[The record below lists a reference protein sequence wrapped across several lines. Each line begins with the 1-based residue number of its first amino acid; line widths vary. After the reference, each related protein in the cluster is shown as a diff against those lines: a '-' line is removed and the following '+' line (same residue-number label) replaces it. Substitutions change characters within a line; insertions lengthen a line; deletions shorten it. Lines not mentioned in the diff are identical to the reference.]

1 MLPDQLLVNASNFV
15 LVALAF
21 EEFEQLGDIFA
32 EFGCQGTAASAKA
45 HIAAEQGCV
54 AELGL
59 AQHIR
64 VVLEFRARFAASLG
78 HEHTGSGLGLAGAL
92 LPAPAGRTDIRS
104 NLLIVEEG

>member
-1 MLPDQLLVNASNFV
+1 MLPDQLLVNASNLV

-64 VVLEFRARFAASLG
+64 VLVEFRARFAASLG
-78 HEHTGSGLGLAGAL
+78 HEHTWFGVRSW
-92 LPAPAGRTDIRS
+92 PGRSYPPRRAVPILDQAC
-104 NLLIVEEG
+104 